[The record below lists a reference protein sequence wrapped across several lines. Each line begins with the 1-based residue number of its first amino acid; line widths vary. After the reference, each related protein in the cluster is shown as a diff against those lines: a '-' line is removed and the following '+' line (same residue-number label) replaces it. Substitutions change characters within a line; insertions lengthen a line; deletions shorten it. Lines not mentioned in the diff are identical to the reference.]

1 MSLCRC
7 RYGGPGRL
15 KKACIKR
22 LCVVISQMIS
32 SELAPEEKQVSRSDP
47 QFENCQKKLLWKKQV
62 LHSVPVTPVKPAVKT
77 EPQVFKY
84 NISLKNKNNVIRST
98 TKHDRNTFLECIFL
112 VQRHA
117 Y

>member
-1 MSLCRC
+1 
-7 RYGGPGRL
+7 
-15 KKACIKR
+15 
-22 LCVVISQMIS
+22 MIS
-32 SELAPEEKQVSRSDP
+32 SELAPEEKQVSRLDP
-47 QFENCQKKLLWKKQV
+47 QFENYQKKNYYAKKQV
-62 LHSVPVTPVKPAVKT
+62 LHSIPVTPVKPAVKT

-84 NISLKNKNNVIRST
+84 DISLKNKNNVIRST